1 LLRALIHHWRVHLAV
16 VAGAAVASAVLTGA
30 LLVGDSVR
38 GSLRELTEQRLGGIE
53 SGLVAE
59 RFVRQELFDELVAQ
73 PAFANSGALA
83 APAIVLR
90 GSAVHGDSGTRASKV
105 AIHGVDRRFAA
116 LHGAQPDLDLSRRE
130 GQIFPSTAIS
140 ATLAR
145 ELGAAEGDALILSFG
160 RFSPVPRDT
169 LMGETEVEEVLGT
182 LRVTVVDV
190 LPETGLGQF
199 GLVPTQQEPLGA
211 FVETA
216 QLQRALDLPGR
227 INSIFVG
234 PTGDGPGS
242 PDRLLG
248 EVLQLADLGLSV
260 KASEG
265 EFHLESEEFVLRPK
279 VDAAV
284 ARVAA
289 QLGAPVLRVQSY
301 LANAIR
307 FEDRLLPY
315 SLLVAFDATRSPGGA
330 GLVSADGASV
340 ALPGEGE
347 IAVNTWVAEDLGV
360 GVGDTVA
367 LDYFAVGPREELLER
382 TVDLRVSAV
391 VEIAGLGA
399 DRTLTPEYPGI
410 QEAEDLASWDPPFP
424 VDLDL
429 VRDKDEEYWDD
440 HGATPKAFVGAVTG
454 DALWSTRFGTT
465 TSARIGI
472 APGKT
477 LDETMESFRLG
488 MLAEI
493 PPASFGLSFRPL
505 KAEGLGAAEGATD
518 FAQLFVSFSF
528 FLILSAA
535 LLIGLLFGLGVERR
549 AREVGLMLAVGHQ
562 VRAVR
567 TGFLKEGA
575 ALAATGAAIGLAGGV
590 GYAWLMM
597 AGLRS
602 LWVGAVGSSRLYL
615 HIQPLTLPL
624 GWVISMVVI
633 LTAIALTVRR
643 LRKVPPPLL
652 LAGSIN
658 VPGGPKRRRITP
670 ILAWGGLL
678 LGVAISGWAIAS
690 GRIDDPGAA
699 FGASAAMLVSGLAF
713 FALWCRGSRSK
724 GMGLRP
730 NTAVAGMAARN
741 SAWNPGR
748 SILSVALVATA
759 CFAIVMVAASRREFG
774 DELREAS
781 SGTGGFPLIAET
793 QIPLHQDLGNADDR
807 LELGFDDEAI
817 ALLAGADIIPLR
829 SLPGD
834 DASCLNLYQPESPR
848 VLGAPDDL
856 IDRGGFAFQKTM
868 PLPEGETNPWTLLRQ
883 ELEPG
888 VVPALA
894 DANSAM
900 WILHLGLGKDL
911 VMEDEFGEP
920 VSFRLVGL
928 FQTSI
933 FQSELIV
940 AEDRF
945 LEHFPSRSGYGVF
958 LVDTPWDGAG
968 EVAQAL
974 ESTLGTFGF
983 DATSTPARLEA
994 YKRVEHTYMATFQVL
1009 GGLGLLLGTI
1019 GLGIVLVR
1027 NVIER
1032 RGELATLRA
1041 FGFRRASLGWLVLA
1055 ENAFLLF
1062 VGLAIGTGA
1071 ALVGVAPRLSQ
1082 IHTSWT
1088 GLVVTLAAIAAVGM
1102 LASVAA
1108 VYGALRVPLL
1118 PALKAER

>member
-1 LLRALIHHWRVHLAV
+1 MFRALTHHWRVHIAV

-53 SGLVAE
+53 SGLVAA
-59 RFVRQELFDELVAQ
+59 RFVRQELFDELTAQ
-73 PAFANSGALA
+73 PAFAASGALA

-90 GSAVHGDSGTRASKV
+90 GAAVHGDTGTRASKV
-105 AIHGVDRRFAA
+105 SIHGVDGRFAA

-130 GQIFPSTAIS
+130 GQIFPSAAIS
-140 ATLAR
+140 HTLAQ
-145 ELGAAEGDALILSFG
+145 ELAAAVGDALVLSFG

-169 LMGETEVEEVLGT
+169 LMGETDVEEVLGT
-182 LRVTVVDV
+182 IRVTVVEV
-190 LPETGLGQF
+190 LPDTGLGQF
-199 GLVPTQQEPLGA
+199 GLVPAQQDPLGA
-211 FVETA
+211 FVEIG
-216 QLQRALDLPGR
+216 QLQRALDLPGK
-227 INSIFVG
+227 INGIFLG
-234 PTGDGPGS
+234 PTGEGVGS
-242 PDRLLG
+242 PDRMLA
-248 EVLQLADLGLSV
+248 EVVQLADLGLSV
-260 KASEG
+260 IGADA
-265 EFHLESEEFVLRPK
+265 EFHLESEEFVLRPN

-284 ARVAA
+284 AKVAEK
-289 QLGAPVLRVQSY
+289 LGAPVLRVQSY

-315 SLLVAFDATRSPGGA
+315 SLLVALDAPSAPGGA
-330 GLVSADGASV
+330 SLRAVGGQAVP
-340 ALPGEGE
+340 LPGEGE

-360 GVGDTVA
+360 SVGDVVA
-367 LDYFAVGPREELLER
+367 LDYFSVGPREELINRSVE
-382 TVDLRVSAV
+382 LRVSAV
-391 VEIAGLGA
+391 VDIAGLGA
-399 DRTLTPEYPGI
+399 DRSLTPEYPGI

-429 VRDKDEEYWDD
+429 VRDKDEQYWDD
-440 HGATPKAFVGAVTG
+440 HGATPKGFVGAVTG
-454 DALWSTRFGTT
+454 NALWATRFGTT
-465 TSARIGI
+465 TSARIGV
-472 APGKT
+472 APGSS
-477 LDETMESFRLG
+477 LDATIEAFRRG
-488 MLAEI
+488 MLEEI

-505 KAEGLGAAEGATD
+505 KADGLGAAKGATD
-518 FAQLFVSFSF
+518 FAGLFVSFSF

-549 AREVGLMLAVGHQ
+549 AREVGLMLAVGYP
-562 VRAVR
+562 VR
-567 TGFLKEGA
+567 TVRNGFLKEGA
-575 ALAATGAAIGLAGGV
+575 VLAATGAAIGLAGGV
-590 GYAWLMM
+590 AYAWLMM

-624 GWVISMVVI
+624 GWVISMIVI
-633 LTAIALTVRR
+633 LVAIALTVRR
-643 LRKVPPPLL
+643 LRKVPPPML
-652 LAGSIN
+652 LAGSITA
-658 VPGGPKRRRITP
+658 PGGPRRRRITP

-678 LGVAISGWAIAS
+678 LGVVIAGWAIAS

-699 FGASAAMLVSGLAF
+699 FGSSAMMLVSGLAF

-724 GMGLRP
+724 GMGLRA
-730 NTAVAGMAARN
+730 NTAIAGMAARN

-759 CFAIVMVAASRREFG
+759 CFAIVMVAASKREFG
-774 DELREAS
+774 DELRAVD
-781 SGTGGFPLIAET
+781 SGSGGFPLIAEA
-793 QIPLHQDLGNADDR
+793 QIPLHQDLGSAEDR
-807 LELGFDDEAI
+807 LELGFDDDAMA
-817 ALLAGADIIPLR
+817 ALGRSKVIPLR

-856 IDRGGFAFQKTM
+856 INRGGFAFQKTM
-868 PLPEGETNPWTLLRQ
+868 PLPEGETNPWTLLNQ
-883 ELEPG
+883 DLEPG
-888 VVPALA
+888 VVPAFA

-911 VMEDEFGEP
+911 VMEDEFGEG
-920 VSFRLVGL
+920 VTFRLVGL

-945 LEHFPSRSGYGVF
+945 LEHFPSRTGYGVF
-958 LVDTPWDGAG
+958 LIDTPWEGAG

-983 DATSTPARLEA
+983 DATGTPARLEA
-994 YKRVEHTYMATFQVL
+994 YKQVEHTYMATFQVL
-1009 GGLGLLLGTI
+1009 GGFGLLLGTI

-1062 VGLAIGTGA
+1062 VGLGIGTGA
-1071 ALVGVAPRLSQ
+1071 ALVGVAPRLAQ

-1088 GLVVTLAAIAAVGM
+1088 GLALTLVVIAAVGM